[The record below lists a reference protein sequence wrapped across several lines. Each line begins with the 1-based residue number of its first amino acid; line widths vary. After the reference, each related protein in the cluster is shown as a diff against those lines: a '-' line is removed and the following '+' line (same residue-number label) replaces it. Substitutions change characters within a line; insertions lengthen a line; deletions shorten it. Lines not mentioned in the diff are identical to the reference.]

1 MLLTLTASSTPN
13 FILIG
18 PGLVWQTLPA
28 GWVDT
33 FESHY
38 MQLELLSDTSAGLN
52 LIGKV
57 WQDPLARLWSSGLT
71 STNNCYI
78 LEFWGYAGVHQP
90 PLY

>member
-1 MLLTLTASSTPN
+1 MLLTLTASSAPN

-38 MQLELLSDTSAGLN
+38 MSVGAKDL
-52 LIGKV
+52 
-57 WQDPLARLWSSGLT
+57 PL
-71 STNNCYI
+71 
-78 LEFWGYAGVHQP
+78 
-90 PLY
+90 